1 MDTRTVGRWAFII
14 GLALAGLLPV
24 LNIDLPVWVLPV
36 LGLIVGFLNIS
47 GSESQG
53 FLIAAIALAASAGA
67 VVSIPEVGETVTAVM
82 GNAVTFISPAMLVV
96 AVKSLLE
103 SASGE

>member
-53 FLIAAIALAASAGA
+53 FLIAAIALAASAAA
-67 VVSIPEVGETVTAVM
+67 VVSLPVVGSGPIPTP
-82 GNAVTFISPAMLVV
+82 NSV
-96 AVKSLLE
+96 ASDPCALGQDLME
-103 SASGE
+103 

>member
-1 MDTRTVGRWAFII
+1 MNTDKVGRWAFIV
-14 GLALAGLLPV
+14 GLALASLLPF
-24 LNIDLPVWVLPV
+24 LTEDLPGWILPV

-67 VVSIPEVGETVTAVM
+67 VVSIPEVGDTVTAVM
-82 GNAVTFISPAMLVV
+82 ENAVTFISPAMLVV
-96 AVKSLLE
+96 AVKYLLE
-103 SASGE
+103 SAKG